1 MSDTKKSG
9 TRILH
14 IMYFYNYYFTTL
26 FVSSTLK
33 CKISPAQM
41 PLLPSS
47 VVNNIN
53 LIAASDIH
61 RVSDPMHSTLLR
73 PDEGQ
78 RGQGN
83 CRTRSALEAA
93 ETALHRNS
101 FLRSALHSF
110 NSNGFREKATLP
122 QLLLSQHLL
131 WQAIIRAIEVLLSLF
146 ILLKC
151 YNRSNNT
158 FTFALF
164 FLSTQ
169 FKIL

>member
-1 MSDTKKSG
+1 MSDTKESG

-14 IMYFYNYYFTTL
+14 TMNFYNYYFTTL
-26 FVSSTLK
+26 VVSSTMK
-33 CKISPAQM
+33 CKISPAQI
-41 PLLPSS
+41 PLLHSS
-47 VVNNIN
+47 VMNNIN
-53 LIAASDIH
+53 PVAASDIH
-61 RVSDPMHSTLLR
+61 RVSDLTHSALLR
-73 PDEGQ
+73 PEEGQ

-83 CRTRSALEAA
+83 WGTRSALEAA

-101 FLRSALHSF
+101 LLSLALHSF